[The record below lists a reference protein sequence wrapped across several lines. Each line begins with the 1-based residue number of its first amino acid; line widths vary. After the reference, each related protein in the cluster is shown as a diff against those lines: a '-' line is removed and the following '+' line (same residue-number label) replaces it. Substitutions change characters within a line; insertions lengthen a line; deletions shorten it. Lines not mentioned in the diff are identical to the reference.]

1 MRPILFDLPL
11 PGGLH
16 LAFPAYGTL
25 LVLGMLAAVWVSGR
39 HGRAL
44 GITRLDAFDLGLW
57 LLAGGV
63 LGAHLLHI
71 ALDPAAYFGDGA
83 VGGLRRAAELWRGGL
98 AYYGGL
104 AAAFPV
110 LWLWGR
116 RRRLPYVDLLDFVA
130 PLGALGLGVT
140 RLGCFLNGCCFGIPS
155 SLPWAVTFPAAS
167 LAHRQ
172 QVMAGLIAPGETALP
187 VHPVQLYELVAA
199 LVIFGL
205 LWARFPRRRH
215 AGEVVVA
222 FGALYGLWRLF
233 AETLRADDPG
243 WRPGSLGPT
252 PNQWLSLALI
262 TLAAVGWWAVR
273 RAHRPPVGGVTGGL
287 PPVG

>member
-16 LAFPAYGTL
+16 LAFPAYGTF
-25 LVLGMLAAVWVSGR
+25 LVLGMLAAVWVSGQ

-44 GITRLDAFDLGLW
+44 GLSRLDAFDLGLW

-63 LGAHLLHI
+63 LGAHLLHV
-71 ALDPAAYFGDGA
+71 ALEPSAYFLEGPAA
-83 VGGLRRAAELWRGGL
+83 GLKRFAELWRGGL

-116 RRRLPYVDLLDFVA
+116 RRRLPYVELLDFVA
-130 PLGALGLGVT
+130 PLGALGLAIT
-140 RLGCFLNGCCFGIPS
+140 RMGCFLNGCCFGAPS
-155 SLPWAVTFPAAS
+155 ALPWAVSFPPDS
-167 LAHRQ
+167 FAHRQ
-172 QVMAGLIAPGETALP
+172 QAAVGLIGPGAGALP
-187 VHPVQLYELVAA
+187 VHPVQLYELAAA
-199 LVIFGL
+199 LLIFAL
-205 LWARFPRRRH
+205 LWARFPRRRRP
-215 AGEVVVA
+215 GEVVVA
-222 FGALYGLWRLF
+222 FGFLYGLWRLF

-252 PNQWLSLALI
+252 PNQWLSLAFI
-262 TLAAVGWWAVR
+262 ALAGVGWWAVR
-273 RAHRPPVGGVTGGL
+273 RTPRRSAQPPTA
-287 PPVG
+287 